1 MASRL
6 PVSRR
11 HLAALYFDLVAL
23 FAMIRIPKKN
33 PVDQPSEPWMAL
45 SQTPGTRRQHLV
57 RVPPT
62 VIVQID
68 QAIDRLID
76 RNREIL

>member
-1 MASRL
+1 
-6 PVSRR
+6 
-11 HLAALYFDLVAL
+11 
-23 FAMIRIPKKN
+23 
-33 PVDQPSEPWMAL
+33 MAL